1 MRAMA
6 RASMPLRLRLE
17 RSAGARIT
25 SGCASLKIEM
35 GSSFRW
41 NDGDAAAGVTVWIP
55 VFAGMT
61 A

>member
-1 MRAMA
+1 
-6 RASMPLRLRLE
+6 MPLRLRLE